1 MEAALAL
8 GMSKAT
14 AVRRILVPQALR
26 LVVPPVTN
34 DFISLFKDTS
44 ICSAIAVTE
53 LMARYRTLTVNFPR
67 LAVYTLL
74 VTGCLYLLMSYPLSL
89 VARRLEQRQ
98 AKGRVEG

>member
-8 GMSKAT
+8 GMSKGT
-14 AVRRILVPQALR
+14 ALRHVIVPQAVR

-44 ICSAIAVTE
+44 ICSAIAVTD
-53 LMARYRTLTVNFPR
+53 LMAEYRTLTVNFPQM
-67 LAVYTLL
+67 AVYTLVL
-74 VTGCLYLLMSYPLSL
+74 TGGLYLVMSYPLSL

-98 AKGRVEG
+98 GKGMVEA